1 MLQDLALALR
11 LQALD
16 RRIAN
21 LENEV
26 ATLPKHIAEIEKK
39 LDAHTRRLEADR
51 AALVANQRDRKKL
64 EGDIQVHEQKISKL
78 RDQTLLAKTNEQYK
92 AFQNEIAYVQAE
104 IRKAEDTILDLM
116 EQSEPL
122 DKNVKTADV
131 ELGKQKLHVEAEKKH
146 ARERTAV
153 DQKALAEAFA
163 ERERHCGPNGPQAD
177 GALRTDSKE
186 DQRHGH
192 RGCYRRTLR
201 RLYDCAATSIP
212 AGFAARRGDH
222 VLRMLRPHSHLQS
235 RRRSLGTRGRL
246 IAIRLTDCPRSSC
259 AIYAKVSIVF

>member
-16 RRIAN
+16 RRIVN

-39 LDAHTRRLEADR
+39 LDAHTRRLEANR

-163 ERERHCGPNGPQAD
+163 ERKDIVAQMDPKLTAHYERIRKKTKGTAIAD
-177 GALRTDSKE
+177 ATEGRCDACMIALRPQFLQD
-186 DQRHGH
+186 
-192 RGCYRRTLR
+192 LR
-201 RLYDCAATSIP
+201 RGEEIMFCECCGRILTYNPVVDLSGHVAAS
-212 AGFAARRGDH
+212 
-222 VLRMLRPHSHLQS
+222 S
-235 RRRSLGTRGRL
+235 RS
-246 IAIRLTDCPRSSC
+246 
-259 AIYAKVSIVF
+259 V